1 MRCCQARG
9 MEKKILFYP
18 TYPLDTSNSICT
30 TGGLWCSE
38 PLIFMF
44 HNLTVLILPRCRF
57 QFLVLKYPNTLTTIR
72 AGVSI
77 ELGRH
82 RKLSK
87 GVLL

>member
-1 MRCCQARG
+1 
-9 MEKKILFYP
+9 
-18 TYPLDTSNSICT
+18 
-30 TGGLWCSE
+30 
-38 PLIFMF
+38 MF

-87 GVLL
+87 GVVSSIYFGDEESTIASFFLPSLFIIYVL